1 MDIRKVKAAILA
13 MPGVEALNA
22 MQQKMMELAASQVG
36 TTILLAPTGSGKTMA
51 FAIPLLSNVKP
62 KGGLQAIVMAPSREL
77 VLQIAEVIRTL
88 ASPEGIK
95 TTVMYGGHPFKIE
108 QQSLSVTPDIII
120 STPGRLLDHIKRES
134 VDVATTRTLVID
146 EYDKSLELGFEDEMR
161 RIVRRLTALKRLVL
175 TSATPLDALPAWLP
189 KVAGKTETLSFGE
202 QTTEGDE
209 KANREIVE
217 VDSPMRDKIET
228 LVDLLHGMPN
238 GKVII
243 FANHRESAERIF
255 QRLKKEGFPAG
266 LYHGGL
272 DQPQRENALEMLT
285 NGTTPVLVSTDLA
298 SRGLDIEAVDAV
310 VHYHIPPS
318 QEAWTHRNGRTARQG
333 AKGTVYVIESEADDI
348 PEYIEADRKFSPT
361 GKLSSNPIAS
371 DRATLMLNLGR
382 KDKISRGDVVGWLIA
397 KGGLEAAEIG
407 RISLRDHCA
416 LVAVPRQKA
425 KYLALQLAQEKIK
438 GKRAKISVAF

>member
-189 KVAGKTETLSFGE
+189 KVAGKTETLSFG
-202 QTTEGDE
+202 
-209 KANREIVE
+209 
-217 VDSPMRDKIET
+217 
-228 LVDLLHGMPN
+228 
-238 GKVII
+238 
-243 FANHRESAERIF
+243 
-255 QRLKKEGFPAG
+255 
-266 LYHGGL
+266 
-272 DQPQRENALEMLT
+272 
-285 NGTTPVLVSTDLA
+285 
-298 SRGLDIEAVDAV
+298 
-310 VHYHIPPS
+310 
-318 QEAWTHRNGRTARQG
+318 
-333 AKGTVYVIESEADDI
+333 
-348 PEYIEADRKFSPT
+348 
-361 GKLSSNPIAS
+361 
-371 DRATLMLNLGR
+371 
-382 KDKISRGDVVGWLIA
+382 
-397 KGGLEAAEIG
+397 
-407 RISLRDHCA
+407 
-416 LVAVPRQKA
+416 
-425 KYLALQLAQEKIK
+425 
-438 GKRAKISVAF
+438 